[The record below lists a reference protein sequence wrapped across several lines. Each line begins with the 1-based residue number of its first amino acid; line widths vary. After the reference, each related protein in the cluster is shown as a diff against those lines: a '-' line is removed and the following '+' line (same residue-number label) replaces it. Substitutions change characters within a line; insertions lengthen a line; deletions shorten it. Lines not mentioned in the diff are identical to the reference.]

1 MARIA
6 AFLYCGVVFLIGFL
20 IPLVQL
26 IAWAILTFDKIWDA
40 SFFTLINQTVYV
52 AVISTVIILILSVV
66 VANITRSHSTLSF
79 ILSKSVTTGYSIPG
93 PIIAI
98 GVLAV
103 FIALD
108 EVLAPVYSNMGLGD
122 KPLILSLSLIML
134 IVGYFIRFMA
144 TGFNA
149 VEIGFEKVGTKYM
162 EASRMLGLGV
172 TKTFFK
178 VDLPLI
184 KGSILSGFVLTFVE
198 ICKELPLALLLRP
211 FNFETLATKTYQ
223 YANDE
228 QIHEASISSLLIIA
242 ISILSVVIIQMIG
255 KRVKR

>member
-1 MARIA
+1 M
-6 AFLYCGVVFLIGFL
+6 
-20 IPLVQL
+20 
-26 IAWAILTFDKIWDA
+26 TFDKVWN
-40 SFFTLINQTVYV
+40 STFFTLIYQTVYV
-52 AVISTVIILILSVV
+52 AVISTVLILFLAVV
-66 VANITRSHSTLSF
+66 VANISRSHSTFSF
-79 ILSKSVTTGYSIPG
+79 ILSKGVTTGYSIPG

-98 GVLAV
+98 GVLAM
-103 FIALD
+103 FIYLD
-108 EVLAPVYSNMGLGD
+108 QWLAPVYSYMGWGEA
-122 KPLILSLSLIML
+122 PLILSLSLIML

-149 VEIGFEKVGTKYM
+149 VEVGFEKVGSKYL
-162 EASRMLGLGV
+162 EASRMLGQGM

-184 KGSILSGFVLTFVE
+184 KGSIISGFVLTFVE

-228 QIHEASISSLLIIA
+228 QIYEASISSLLIIA
-242 ISILSVVIIQMIG
+242 ISILAVAIFQMQG